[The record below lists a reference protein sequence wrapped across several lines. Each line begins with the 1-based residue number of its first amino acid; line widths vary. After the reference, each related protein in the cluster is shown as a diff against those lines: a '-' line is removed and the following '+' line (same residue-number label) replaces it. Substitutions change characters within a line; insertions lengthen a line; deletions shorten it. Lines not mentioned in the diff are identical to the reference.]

1 MTDNNSTRL
10 SKYENND
17 YEEGRDRYTEDNN
30 NKDND
35 LHSQEIQDSANIRID
50 DGNPKNDNEQINFI
64 NFTQV
69 YCVGFIDIVDS
80 TRTTAKI
87 HDPKKLRKYYS
98 LFLNSLSPVIHQS
111 NGKIVK
117 NSGDNLFFYF
127 PKTSNIN
134 SESALKDAFD
144 CVELMKRSRI
154 QLNTELRQEDLPEIN
169 FRISMDY
176 GMVEVALSSYK
187 NEVDLFGPVVNNCAK
202 MNRLSNAN
210 NLVIGERLYEIL
222 AGSSLS
228 ADYEIKQR
236 EPPIPETNDIG
247 YNVYFVSKKS
257 PASNTTSWSDLNE
270 DKLISKSNSC
280 EASFTIKKGRP
291 NILIVD
297 DEEDI
302 LYAYNSLLKMNGYEV
317 HMYSNP
323 AQALKHLMDASAP
336 HGYDLVI
343 TDIRMP
349 DINGIKLFYWLK
361 AMDPF
366 MNILFVS
373 ALDIIDEFVGSLP
386 GFDTNDII
394 KKPISNADFIS
405 KVEEKLTKW

>member
-10 SKYENND
+10 SKYGNND
-17 YEEGRDRYTEDNN
+17 YEEGSDRYTEDDN
-30 NKDND
+30 NKYND
-35 LHSQEIQDSANIRID
+35 LHSPEIQDSANIRID

-64 NFTQV
+64 NFTQA
-69 YCVGFIDIVDS
+69 YCVGFIDIVNS
-80 TRTTAKI
+80 TLTTAKI

-98 LFLNSLSPVIHQS
+98 LFLNSLSQVIHQS
-111 NGKIVK
+111 NGKIIK

-127 PKTSNIN
+127 PKTSDIN
-134 SESALKDAFD
+134 SESALKDAFE
-144 CVELMKRSRI
+144 CAELMKRSRI
-154 QLNTELRQEDLPEIN
+154 KLNTELSQEDLPEIN

-228 ADYEIKQR
+228 ADYEIKQS
-236 EPPIPETNDIG
+236 EPHIPGTNDVG
-247 YNVYFVSKKS
+247 YNIYFVSKKS
-257 PASNTTSWSDLNE
+257 PASNSNSWSDLNE
-270 DKLISKSNSC
+270 EQLISNSNTY
-280 EASFTIKKGRP
+280 EASSTIKKGKP

-302 LYAYNSLLKMNGYEV
+302 LYTYKSLLKMNGYEAHV
-317 HMYSNP
+317 YSNP
-323 AQALKHLMDASAP
+323 VQALQHLMDAYTP
-336 HGYDLVI
+336 NGYNLVI
-343 TDIRMP
+343 LDIRMP

-394 KKPISNADFIS
+394 KKPLSSADFLS